1 MYALSRTL
9 VMRLSAAMAAA
20 VLMLMS
26 APASAQLTEIM
37 FCGNT
42 SRTGAN
48 LYGAAG
54 PYTEVTGCAPTG
66 STRAMLVSRSGTIGG
81 NGAAWLAYLNGG
93 GKIITEFSISHTVYN
108 EIYGTAYPQGAWYGN
123 CQDNAMPQV
132 KLNPAHPFWVANN
145 IAETPINEASCG
157 YRLDTLVAG
166 ESAVTALG
174 GALDGAVMFAIRP
187 QGTAG
192 MLYLL
197 EADWQDNEAS
207 YTDDSRAFMAALIGS
222 QWVNAGPVEAKP
234 IPTLSQ
240 WGTMLLAG
248 MLGLFALMRLRRQM

>member
-1 MYALSRTL
+1 
-9 VMRLSAAMAAA
+9 MRLSTALAAAM
-20 VLMLMS
+20 LMLMS

-37 FCGNT
+37 YCGSS
-42 SRTGAN
+42 SRTGTN

-54 PYTEVTGCAPTG
+54 PYTEVNGCAPTA
-66 STRAMLVSRSGTIGG
+66 STRAMLVSRYATIAG

-93 GKIITEFSISHTVYN
+93 GKIITEFTNSHTVYN
-108 EIYGTAYPQGAWYGN
+108 EIYGTTHPQGAWYGD
-123 CQDNAMPQV
+123 CYDNAMPQV
-132 KLNPAHPFWVANN
+132 KLNPTHPFWVANN
-145 IAETPINEASCG
+145 IAETPSGQASCG
-157 YRLDTLVAG
+157 YSLNALVAG

-174 GALDGAVMFAIRP
+174 GALGGEVMFAIRP
-187 QGTAG
+187 QGAAG

-197 EADWQDNEAS
+197 EADWQDNES
-207 YTDDSRAFMAALIGS
+207 YYSDDSRTFMAALIGS
-222 QWVNAGPVEAKP
+222 QWINAGPAVAKP